1 MNPAFP
7 NFPIHKTIWKAC
19 KNACSCFHP
28 QVFSVA
34 LGCWP
39 GRWGWCVRENAFF
52 KSSPGPSLVTQWS
65 PPSSARDMGSIPSQ
79 GTMIPRAMAKNIF

>member
-19 KNACSCFHP
+19 KNACSCSHP

-34 LGCWP
+34 LHCWP
-39 GRWGWCVRENAFF
+39 GWWGWCVRESAFLE
-52 KSSPGPSLVTQWS
+52 SSPGPSLVTQWLRLHL
-65 PPSSARDMGSIPSQ
+65 PVQ
-79 GTMIPRAMAKNIF
+79 GTWVQSLVKEL